1 ALRRHDDDTVR
12 GVLAVQGRRRGTL
25 YDFDPLDRVRVDV
38 VQWRWRGIVVFVA
51 ADEPLACMTCQ
62 VAAALTRLVGVHA
75 DAVDYDDRIVA
86 EQCAAVAT
94 QPDTRGVTRR
104 AGTPLHNEARY
115 PALEKVGHARDRFR
129 GHDRVRIDHCD
140 VVAEL
145 DPATNTGC
153 GHDQLGERR
162 RRNLERDH
170 HRRGLALGDLD
181 LGRCGLV
188 AERRNGDVMRT
199 GRELRKAKDTVLVRD
214 LLQRGA
220 LHDDARP
227 GDRPRHRVL
236 LLGAENP
243 AEQRTRHA
251 RRGRRRGATD
261 EYRLGRTPEQNIYHG
276 VEQDLRQCRCDRD
289 VLRAQSN

>member
-1 ALRRHDDDTVR
+1 RHRAEDTGVARHLPPPANHQLGVLAGYARGAVLRGDRPAGRPFAPALRRHDDDTVR

-25 YDFDPLDRVRVDV
+25 YDFDPLDRVRIDV
-38 VQWRWRGIVVFVA
+38 VQRRWRGIVVFVA

-140 VVAEL
+140 VVA
-145 DPATNTGC
+145 
-153 GHDQLGERR
+153 
-162 RRNLERDH
+162 
-170 HRRGLALGDLD
+170 
-181 LGRCGLV
+181 
-188 AERRNGDVMRT
+188 
-199 GRELRKAKDTVLVRD
+199 
-214 LLQRGA
+214 
-220 LHDDARP
+220 
-227 GDRPRHRVL
+227 
-236 LLGAENP
+236 
-243 AEQRTRHA
+243 
-251 RRGRRRGATD
+251 
-261 EYRLGRTPEQNIYHG
+261 
-276 VEQDLRQCRCDRD
+276 
-289 VLRAQSN
+289 